1 MTFTL
6 QDPSLLR
13 AQAYIDGQWQ
23 DADSGSHFA
32 VYNPA
37 SMDTIAQL
45 ADLGATETTRA
56 ITAAETALVEWRE
69 RSAKER
75 SQYLRRWYDLIMEHQ
90 EDLALIMSAEQGK
103 VLEESR
109 QEVAYGASFIEWFA
123 EEAKRIYGDVLPGAA
138 DRRLLVTK
146 HPVGVVAAITP
157 WNFPN
162 AMITRKAGPALA
174 AGCTIVIKPAA
185 ETPLSAL
192 ALAELADRAGIPA
205 GVINVVTGQ
214 DARAIGQA
222 LTDSPTVRKLTFTGS
237 TPVGKQ
243 LLRQSADTVK
253 KVSMELGGN
262 APIIVFADADLD
274 QAVAGALGSKYRNA
288 GQTCICANRILV
300 QSSIH
305 DAFIDKF
312 VAAVAKLELGDGLSD
327 SSTLGPMISPRAAT
341 NVENMVAD
349 AVANG
354 AAVELGGE
362 RAVALGECFYP
373 ATILSNVS
381 SDMRVFREEIF
392 GPVAPVFRFEDET
405 QAIAM
410 ANDTEFGLAAYVYT
424 QDMARIWRVSERI
437 EYGMVG
443 VNEVGIT
450 SEIIPFGGMK
460 ESGLGREGSKYGIED
475 YIETKYICIG
485 GLGN

>member
-1 MTFTL
+1 ME
-6 QDPSLLR
+6 
-13 AQAYIDGQWQ
+13 W
-23 DADSGSHFA
+23 HK
-32 VYNPA
+32 A
-37 SMDTIAQL
+37 SVARQI
-45 ADLGATETTRA
+45 
-56 ITAAETALVEWRE
+56 ITPRE
-69 RSAKER
+69 
-75 SQYLRRWYDLIMEHQ
+75 
-90 EDLALIMSAEQGK
+90 
-103 VLEESR
+103 
-109 QEVAYGASFIEWFA
+109 AYGSTTMGASGGN
-123 EEAKRIYGDVLPGAA
+123 YGEPMEVS
-138 DRRLLVTK
+138 LVKT
-146 HPVGVVAAITP
+146 ARSNT
-157 WNFPN
+157 
-162 AMITRKAGPALA
+162 
-174 AGCTIVIKPAA
+174 
-185 ETPLSAL
+185 SAL
-192 ALAELADRAGIPA
+192 GKKI
-205 GVINVVTGQ
+205 
-214 DARAIGQA
+214 
-222 LTDSPTVRKLTFTGS
+222 RKS
-237 TPVGKQ
+237 KRVKQ
-243 LLRQSADTVK
+243 LIQNNFG
-253 KVSMELGGN
+253 EE
-262 APIIVFADADLD
+262 FASLKQQLD
-274 QAVAGALGSKYRNA
+274 QAVAGALASKYRNA

-354 AAVELGGE
+354 AAVALGGE
-362 RAVALGECFYP
+362 RALALGECFYP

-392 GPVAPVFRFEDET
+392 GPVAPVFRFEDEA

-410 ANDTEFGLAAYVYT
+410 ANDTEFGLAAYIYT

-485 GLGN
+485 GLGA